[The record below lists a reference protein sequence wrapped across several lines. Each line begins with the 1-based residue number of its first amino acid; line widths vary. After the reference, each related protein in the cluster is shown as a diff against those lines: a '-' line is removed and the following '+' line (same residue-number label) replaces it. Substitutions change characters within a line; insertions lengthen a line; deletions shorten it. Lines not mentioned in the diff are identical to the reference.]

1 MDNVNEK
8 YLKGF
13 NHAYLLAKNNP
24 ELLQEILKTNSL
36 NDYIQG
42 LKDGK
47 YFFEQNQTKL
57 RTQELKKLYSQK
69 ERSQDKDLE
78 R

>member
-1 MDNVNEK
+1 MDVVDEK

-13 NHAYLLAKNNP
+13 NHAYLLTKNNP
-24 ELLQEILKTNSL
+24 ELLQQILNTKSL
-36 NDYIQG
+36 NSYIQG

-47 YFFEQNQTKL
+47 LEFEKSRVKS
-57 RTQELKKLYSQK
+57 RTQELKKLQSK
-69 ERSQDKDLE
+69 KDRIRDIGLE

>member
-1 MDNVNEK
+1 MDIVDEK

-24 ELLQEILKTNSL
+24 ELLKQILNTDGL
-36 NDYIQG
+36 NNYIQG

-47 YFFEQNQTKL
+47 EAYV
-57 RTQELKKLYSQK
+57 LKKVKSRNLDLNKLQSQK
-69 ERSQDKDLE
+69 NRNLDLE